1 MNKQF
6 SDNIDSLK
14 NIMGFNSI
22 IIDVQLTEIID
33 NIESLDLNNDYEV
46 LGEYNF
52 KKKIWY
58 WSYILQKYN
67 NSLTITSRGL
77 LNYGAKLDE
86 SSTSEQLLMKN
97 ILINSTIKIKE
108 NINVI
113 YIINIVQ
120 YLTKNIKKIYRKVT
134 NDTIIYYIVKYN

>member
-6 SDNIDSLK
+6 SDNIDELK
-14 NIMGFNSI
+14 NIMGLNSI

-33 NIESLDLNNDYEV
+33 NIESLDLNEDYEV

-67 NSLTITSRGL
+67 NSLTSTSRGL

-86 SSTSEQLLMKN
+86 SSTSGQLLMKN

-108 NINVI
+108 DINVI

-120 YLTKNIKKIYRKVT
+120 SLIKTIKKIYRKIT
-134 NDTIIYYIVKYN
+134 NDTIIYYILKYN

>member
-6 SDNIDSLK
+6 SDNIDELK
-14 NIMGFNSI
+14 NIMGLNSP

-33 NIESLDLNNDYEV
+33 NIESLVLDYDYEV

-58 WSYILQKYN
+58 WSYGLQKYN
-67 NSLTITSRGL
+67 NSLTKTSRDL
-77 LNYGAKLDE
+77 LIYGAKLDE
-86 SSTSEQLLMKN
+86 SSTCVQLLMKN

-108 NINVI
+108 DTNVI

-120 YLTKNIKKIYRKVT
+120 YLNKNIKKIYRKVT
-134 NDTIIYYIVKYN
+134 NDTIIYYILKYN